1 MSPEIETSSGII
13 FKNAFF
19 NEAFEI
25 FFEVFCNFE
34 VKIIATTYVHAVIV
48 KLLW

>member
-1 MSPEIETSSGII
+1 
-13 FKNAFF
+13 
-19 NEAFEI
+19 
-25 FFEVFCNFE
+25 VFCNFE